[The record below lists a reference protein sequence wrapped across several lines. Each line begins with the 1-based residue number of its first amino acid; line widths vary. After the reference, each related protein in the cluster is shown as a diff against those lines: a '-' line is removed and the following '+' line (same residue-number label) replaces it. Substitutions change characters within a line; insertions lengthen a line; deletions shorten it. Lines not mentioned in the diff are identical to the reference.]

1 MSEIKGIPAVS
12 FDSSAVELL
21 QEATLYRGFFTIK
34 QYSFRHRLF
43 AGGWSEVV
51 QREMFER
58 GHAVVVL
65 PYLAAT
71 EQVVL
76 IEQIRLGALP
86 TSDTPWL
93 LEAVAGMFGPHEQPE
108 QVARREAEEEA
119 GLTLGRLWP
128 MLSYLSSPGG
138 TTERI
143 HLYLGEVCGAVTEGV
158 YGLAEE
164 HEDIRVHLLSVT
176 DAVQLLNAGKI
187 DNAATVIALQWL
199 QLHYQNVRASWGSGD
214 TSASCCG

>member
-71 EQVVL
+71 SQVVL

-86 TSDTPWL
+86 TSDSPWL
-93 LEAVAGMFGPHEQPE
+93 LEAVAGMFGPDEQPE
-108 QVARREAEEEA
+108 QVARREAQEEA

-143 HLYLGEVCGAVTEGV
+143 HLYLGEVCGTVTEGV

-164 HEDIRVHLLSVT
+164 HEDIRVHLVPVT

-199 QLHYQNVRASWGSGD
+199 QLHQEQVQARWGSGE